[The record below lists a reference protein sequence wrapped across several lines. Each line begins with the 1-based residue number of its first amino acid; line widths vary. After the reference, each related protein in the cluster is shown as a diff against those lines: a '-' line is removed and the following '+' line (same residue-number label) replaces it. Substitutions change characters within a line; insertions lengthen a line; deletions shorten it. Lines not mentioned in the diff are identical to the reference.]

1 MGGTHTGAKGNWQ
14 EQKGDQQL
22 RGQFC
27 ASSITDTQQLGTAEH
42 ASTMY
47 SISQSHV
54 LPNTVTCTLPH
65 NHIYSL
71 TQSYV
76 LPLTITST
84 VSHLLPRNHMNSLT
98 ITFTLFHNHMC
109 SLTVTCSTSQSHVF
123 PYTITCT
130 LYPPPHSHMYSNIH
144 SYSLTVTCSTF
155 I

>member
-84 VSHLLPRNHMNSLT
+84 VSHLLPRNHMNSHT

-109 SLTVTCSTSQSHVF
+109 SLTTPVTPSQ
-123 PYTITCT
+123 
-130 LYPPPHSHMYSNIH
+130 
-144 SYSLTVTCSTF
+144 
-155 I
+155 